1 MNFKSVDDILV
12 YAIGKEKEAVQ
23 FYTDLANK
31 DNFKSVKETF
41 ENFAKEEQKH
51 VQLLEGLSTDKAKV
65 DEYELKAVPDL
76 QISDYLVE
84 TEYKEGMFMQDI
96 LRIAMKR
103 EEQAVKLYKDLA
115 GKTKNV
121 EIIRVLNIL
130 AQEEAKHKLGLETMY
145 DDFLAANEN

>member
-1 MNFKSVDDILV
+1 MNFKSVDDILA
-12 YAIGKEKEAVQ
+12 YAIEKEKEAVK
-23 FYTDLANK
+23 FYADLSNK

-41 ENFAKEEQKH
+41 ESFAKEEQKH
-51 VQLLEGLSTDKAKV
+51 VELLEGLTTDKSKV
-65 DEYELKAVPDL
+65 DEYELKSVPDL
-76 QISDYLVE
+76 KISDYLVE

-103 EEQAVKLYKDLA
+103 EEQSVKLYKDLA
-115 GKTKNV
+115 GKTKNAA
-121 EIIRVLNIL
+121 IIKVLDIL